1 MLGVEEWLVALP
13 PELIYLLVGAI
24 ILLESMGI
32 PLPGEITLVSA
43 SLLAATGVTN
53 VWGVAVAASI
63 GAIIGDSIGYA
74 IGRRG
79 GRLLLERFG
88 QRFPK
93 HFGPAHLARAEQLF
107 ERWGVWA
114 VFFGRFVALLRILA
128 GPLAGALHVPYRRF
142 LLANAAGGVVWAFG
156 TAFVVFYLGLA
167 AERYL
172 KGFSWVALVIAVLFG
187 IGTTI
192 YLRRRAARAHA
203 LLDDD
208 DPATNPSPV
217 DAVAAIAVDAVHDAV
232 HSATDGPVDG
242 RTSATGPA
250 AGQAT
255 GRIARAGRTA
265 PRKGGSGRRKSSYPV
280 PRPRRP

>member
-1 MLGVEEWLVALP
+1 VLGVEEWLGSLP

-63 GAIIGDSIGYA
+63 GAIVGDSIGYA

-88 QRFPK
+88 RRFPK
-93 HFGPAHLARAEQLF
+93 HFGPAHLARAEQIF
-107 ERWGVWA
+107 QRWGVWA

-128 GPLAGALHVPYRRF
+128 GPLAGALHVPYRKF
-142 LLANAAGGVVWAFG
+142 LLANATGGIVWAFG
-156 TAFVVFYLGLA
+156 TSFVIFYLGMA

-172 KGFSWVALVIAVLFG
+172 KGFSWVALVAAVLFG
-187 IGTTI
+187 IATTV

-203 LLDDD
+203 KLDDD
-208 DPATNPSPV
+208 DPTTEPTPV
-217 DAVAAIAVDAVHDAV
+217 EAVAAIAVDAVEDAL
-232 HSATDGPVDG
+232 HSVTEPTDQAPV
-242 RTSATGPA
+242 AVA
-250 AGQAT
+250 A
-255 GRIARAGRTA
+255 RRPPNR
-265 PRKGGSGRRKSSYPV
+265 RGGAGRRKSSYPV
-280 PRPRRP
+280 PRPRQQ